1 MTGSLQTLSERL
13 HDIQS
18 NYALKMLAV
27 VGMDGLLIDSASS
40 NGFDAE
46 MIAAVAAPGLL
57 MMSDLANE
65 IGEQLP
71 QMTTLEFNQ
80 HVVAML
86 PLSDDTLLVAIAE
99 AGAMN
104 LGQIRIVLRRSM
116 DSLRGALSEV

>member
-18 NYALKMLAV
+18 KYALKMLAV
-27 VGMDGLLIDSASS
+27 VGMDGLLIDSAST

-99 AGAMN
+99 SGAMN
-104 LGQIRIVLRRSM
+104 LGQMRIVLRRSM

>member
-27 VGMDGLLIDSASS
+27 VGLDGLLIDSASS
-40 NGFDAE
+40 DGFDAE

-71 QMTTLEFNQ
+71 QMTTLEFDQ

-99 AGAMN
+99 SGAMN